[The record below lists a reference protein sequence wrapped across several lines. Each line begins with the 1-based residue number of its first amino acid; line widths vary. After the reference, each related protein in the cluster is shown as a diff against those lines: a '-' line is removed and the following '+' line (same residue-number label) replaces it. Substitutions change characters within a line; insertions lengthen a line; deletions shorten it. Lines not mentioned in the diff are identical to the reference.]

1 MHIIL
6 MKTVQSMPPEAL
18 RLYGLLLTDWM
29 LTTMRKA
36 SAHRTQVDDE
46 VCLIPRAS
54 TDMLQSPIRLNDFDK
69 QTTILV
75 S

>member
-1 MHIIL
+1 MHIIP
-6 MKTVQSMPPEAL
+6 MKAVQSMPPEAL
-18 RLYGLLLTDWM
+18 RLDGLLLADWV
-29 LTTMRKA
+29 LKTMRSA

-54 TDMLQSPIRLNDFDK
+54 IDMLQSPIRLNDFDK